1 VVSSTDLFRNLLTTD
16 HTFQTLYDV
25 TRKNPHR
32 SLYLAIVLQ
41 ALLDITKP
49 KEKKESSDI
58 RLERDQAHAWV
69 FASVGVTCENFEDTC
84 ALAGIEPGMI
94 RTFAINVIKS
104 GDVNEVR
111 RKITSLL

>member
-1 VVSSTDLFRNLLTTD
+1 MTIELN
-16 HTFQTLYDV
+16 FQTLYDV
-25 TRKNPHR
+25 TRKDPHR
-32 SLYLAIVLQ
+32 SLYLAIILQ
-41 ALLDITKP
+41 ALLDMTKP
-49 KEKKESSDI
+49 EEKKESSDI
-58 RLERDQAHAWV
+58 RLQRGQAHAWV

-94 RTFAINVIKS
+94 RTFAINVTKS

>member
-1 VVSSTDLFRNLLTTD
+1 MVSSTDLFRNLLTTD

>member
-1 VVSSTDLFRNLLTTD
+1 MTIELD
-16 HTFQTLYDV
+16 FQTLYDV
-25 TRKNPHR
+25 TRKDPYK
-32 SLYLAIVLQ
+32 SLYLAVILQ

-49 KEKKESSDI
+49 EEEKESSAI
-58 RLERDQAHAWV
+58 RLQRGQAHAWV

-94 RTFAINVIKS
+94 RTFAINVTKS

-111 RKITSLL
+111 RRITSLL

>member
-1 VVSSTDLFRNLLTTD
+1 MTTD

-32 SLYLAIVLQ
+32 SLYLAIILQ
-41 ALLDITKP
+41 ALLDMTKP
-49 KEKKESSDI
+49 EEKKESSDI
-58 RLERDQAHAWV
+58 RLQRGQAHAWV

-94 RTFAINVIKS
+94 RTFAINVTKS